1 MSEPTDATGRTPA
14 QPDNDEPTDGDH
26 AGESQQEA
34 SGRTPGTADVDHPD
48 DGVHTGNDP
57 TEE

>member
-1 MSEPTDATGRTPA
+1 MSEPTGRTPA

-57 TEE
+57 NEQ